1 MDTGVQLALTT
12 SSASRGLFTAIFNKS
27 PVKESTTGSR
37 IRPWKSPN
45 VQIIKKILK
54 NDTNTWDLEVTSSDK
69 ARIEENPPF
78 KTAGAIFS
86 MTKTTFSCRLPRPI
100 MKPWTMC
107 AQKSTHRPTP
117 MIRMFMEVMSMVKP
131 HQCIKPKKH

>member
-1 MDTGVQLALTT
+1 M
-12 SSASRGLFTAIFNKS
+12 
-27 PVKESTTGSR
+27 
-37 IRPWKSPN
+37 
-45 VQIIKKILK
+45 QIIKKILK
-54 NDTNTWDLEVTSSDK
+54 NDTNTCDFEVTNNDR

-100 MKPWTMC
+100 MKPCTMC

-117 MIRMFMEVMSMVKP
+117 MIRMFMEVMSMVRP
-131 HQCIKPKKH
+131 HQCMKPKKEELIFFYAFRFTDIMSKEMDRFIQRYLQLVIMNGLIHAFYS